1 MEEVPLF
8 PAAVSGVSVLMVR
21 DRWGTWSFKVQ
32 MRQDDGSRNWHE
44 VDYACELD
52 REVAW
57 GAASY
62 AAHQALFG
70 DRG

>member
-1 MEEVPLF
+1 MEDVPLF

-21 DRWGTWSFKVQ
+21 DRWGQWSFKVQ
-32 MRQDDGSRNWHE
+32 KRLDDGSRTWHE
-44 VDYACELD
+44 VDHAFELD

-57 GAASY
+57 GSASY